1 MKTKISQLTVITAL
15 LFLVSG
21 WIGEVAAQDRHSNT
35 EIGIILGEPT
45 GLSLK
50 VWQSNNSA
58 FDAAL
63 AWSFGSN
70 ESVHVHANYL
80 RHNWLD
86 VNEGSL
92 ALYYGL
98 GARALLAD
106 NSRFGARI
114 PVGLQYIVP
123 STRLSLFFEVAPTL
137 NLIPETSFGVNGGL
151 GVRVYI

>member
-1 MKTKISQLTVITAL
+1 MKLTKKLLSLIFLLSVIGLYTAA
-15 LFLVSG
+15 
-21 WIGEVAAQDRHSNT
+21 EAQDRHSNT

-50 VWQSNNSA
+50 AWQSNNSA
-58 FDAAL
+58 FDAAV
-63 AWSFGSN
+63 AWSFGDN
-70 ESVHVHANYL
+70 ESVHIHADYL

-98 GARALLAD
+98 GARALLSD

-114 PVGLQYIVP
+114 PVGLQYILP

-137 NLIPETSFGVNGGL
+137 NLIPSTSFGVNGGL
-151 GVRVYI
+151 GIRVFI